1 MRTQI
6 DISEKHLR
14 TQLHAIKARLRM
26 SDDEYRAM
34 LHDTYKVESSTELNA
49 HQLIDLIHTLQ
60 QHLPQDSELEKA
72 RRRCAASIMAWFR
85 ATGYHPEN
93 MTKAVRSTACRAA
106 QSVRWEQIGIERL
119 RAIGMAF
126 SKKAKTYE
134 HALVVAGEGEAG
146 GSAAAD
152 KDVSNGVQ
160 TVIKRLSPVSV

>member
-34 LHDTYKVESSTELNA
+34 LHDTYNVESSTELNA

-85 ATGYHPEN
+85 ATGYQPED
-93 MTKAVRSTACRAA
+93 MTAAVRATACRAA
-106 QSVRWEQIGIERL
+106 EVENWFRIGKEKL
-119 RAIGMAF
+119 TAIGAAF
-126 SKKAKTYE
+126 SKKAKVIENVQGMKPVIRTL
-134 HALVVAGEGEAG
+134 HPKGITPLVIN
-146 GSAAAD
+146 
-152 KDVSNGVQ
+152 K
-160 TVIKRLSPVSV
+160 

>member
-14 TQLHAIKARLRM
+14 TQLHAIKERLRM

-85 ATGYHPEN
+85 ATGYQPED
-93 MTKAVRSTACRAA
+93 MTAAIRATACRAA
-106 QSVRWEQIGIERL
+106 EVDNWFRIGKEKL
-119 RAIGMAF
+119 TAIGAAF
-126 SKKAKTYE
+126 SKKAKVTE
-134 HALVVAGEGEAG
+134 NVKEMQPVIIPLKPRGIALIPTN
-146 GSAAAD
+146 
-152 KDVSNGVQ
+152 K
-160 TVIKRLSPVSV
+160 

>member
-34 LHDTYKVESSTELNA
+34 LHVTYKVESSTELNA

-85 ATGYHPEN
+85 ATGYQPKD
-93 MTKAVRSTACRAA
+93 MTAAIRATACRAA
-106 QSVRWEQIGIERL
+106 EVDNWFRIGKEKL
-119 RAIGMAF
+119 TAIGAAF
-126 SKKAKTYE
+126 SKKAKVTE
-134 HALVVAGEGEAG
+134 NVKEMQPVIMPLKPRGIALIPTN
-146 GSAAAD
+146 
-152 KDVSNGVQ
+152 K
-160 TVIKRLSPVSV
+160 

>member
-85 ATGYHPEN
+85 ATGYQPED
-93 MTKAVRSTACRAA
+93 MTAAVRATACRAA
-106 QSVRWEQIGIERL
+106 EVENWFRIGKEKL
-119 RAIGMAF
+119 TAIGAAF
-126 SKKAKTYE
+126 SKKAKVTE
-134 HALVVAGEGEAG
+134 NVQGMKPVIRTLHSKGITPLVIN
-146 GSAAAD
+146 
-152 KDVSNGVQ
+152 K
-160 TVIKRLSPVSV
+160 

>member
-34 LHDTYKVESSTELNA
+34 LHDTYKVESCTELNA

-85 ATGYHPEN
+85 ATGYQPED
-93 MTKAVRSTACRAA
+93 MTAAIRATACRAA
-106 QSVRWEQIGIERL
+106 EVDNWFRIGKEKL
-119 RAIGMAF
+119 TAIGSAF
-126 SKKAKTYE
+126 SKKAKVTE
-134 HALVVAGEGEAG
+134 NVKEMQPVIMPLKPRGIALIPTN
-146 GSAAAD
+146 
-152 KDVSNGVQ
+152 K
-160 TVIKRLSPVSV
+160 

>member
-34 LHDTYKVESSTELNA
+34 LHDTYNVESSTELNA

-85 ATGYHPEN
+85 ATGYQPED
-93 MTKAVRSTACRAA
+93 MTAAVRATACRAA
-106 QSVRWEQIGIERL
+106 EVENWFRIGKEKL
-119 RAIGMAF
+119 TAIGAAF
-126 SKKAKTYE
+126 SKKAKVTE
-134 HALVVAGEGEAG
+134 NVQGMKPVIRTLHPKGITTLVIN
-146 GSAAAD
+146 
-152 KDVSNGVQ
+152 K
-160 TVIKRLSPVSV
+160 

>member
-34 LHDTYKVESSTELNA
+34 LHDTYKVESCTELNA

-85 ATGYHPEN
+85 ATGYQPED
-93 MTKAVRSTACRAA
+93 MTAAVRETACRAA
-106 QSVRWEQIGIERL
+106 EVENWFRIGKEKL
-119 RAIGMAF
+119 TAIGAAF
-126 SKKAKTYE
+126 SKKAKVTE
-134 HALVVAGEGEAG
+134 NVQGMKPVIRTLPPKGITPLVIN
-146 GSAAAD
+146 
-152 KDVSNGVQ
+152 K
-160 TVIKRLSPVSV
+160 

>member
-85 ATGYHPEN
+85 ATGYQPED
-93 MTKAVRSTACRAA
+93 MTAAVRATACRAA
-106 QSVRWEQIGIERL
+106 EVENWFRIGKEKL
-119 RAIGMAF
+119 TAIGAAF
-126 SKKAKTYE
+126 SKKAKVTE
-134 HALVVAGEGEAG
+134 NVQSMKPVIRTLHPKGITPLVIN
-146 GSAAAD
+146 
-152 KDVSNGVQ
+152 K
-160 TVIKRLSPVSV
+160 

>member
-85 ATGYHPEN
+85 ATGYQPED
-93 MTKAVRSTACRAA
+93 MTAAIRATACRAA
-106 QSVRWEQIGIERL
+106 EVDNWFRIGKEKL
-119 RAIGMAF
+119 TAIGAAF
-126 SKKAKTYE
+126 SKKAKVME
-134 HALVVAGEGEAG
+134 NVKEMQPVIMPLKPRGIALIPTN
-146 GSAAAD
+146 
-152 KDVSNGVQ
+152 K
-160 TVIKRLSPVSV
+160 